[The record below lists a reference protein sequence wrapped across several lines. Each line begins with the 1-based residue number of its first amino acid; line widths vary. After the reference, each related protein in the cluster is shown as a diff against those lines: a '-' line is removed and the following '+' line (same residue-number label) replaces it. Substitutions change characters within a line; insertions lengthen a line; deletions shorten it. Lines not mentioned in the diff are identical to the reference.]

1 MALLT
6 TKCALSSAL
15 NHKIVPSSK
24 LSCPFS
30 LKLIQGRQRQSQGR
44 HASFS
49 VVVNS
54 STSPDNPS
62 SSPSPPS
69 RLLEAQA
76 WRRLQK
82 LLSGIGDGEE
92 ELAKQLLEQEPPQSK
107 VFMAVI
113 ASSCIATVAQL
124 LCWLGGADPWGGA
137 SLSLHSLKAAGVG
150 ALASIPLVLLNY
162 YLWTSP
168 KAAEQLPFLEEVQSK
183 QLEDF
188 GPMIDG
194 LSPLQLQA
202 FMVAETLPGV
212 LMTYCAGA
220 GLIAHLIHTAVDFA
234 VNGGTGGFGDLGEL
248 ASAASVSSSSSSSI
262 LSSLPPLAPEA
273 VGLAV
278 AASLA
283 GVARGSE
290 IAASEEEYEVIRDA
304 IENSEKYYRVVAMGK
319 DSTVVDA
326 SEAST
331 TFITVA
337 IRWMVRFSR
346 LMIAGAN

>member
-1 MALLT
+1 
-6 TKCALSSAL
+6 
-15 NHKIVPSSK
+15 
-24 LSCPFS
+24 
-30 LKLIQGRQRQSQGR
+30 
-44 HASFS
+44 
-49 VVVNS
+49 
-54 STSPDNPS
+54 
-62 SSPSPPS
+62 
-69 RLLEAQA
+69 
-76 WRRLQK
+76 
-82 LLSGIGDGEE
+82 
-92 ELAKQLLEQEPPQSK
+92 
-107 VFMAVI
+107 MAVI

-168 KAAEQLPFLEEVQSK
+168 RAREQLPFLDEVQSK
-183 QLEDF
+183 QVEDF

-220 GLIAHLIHTAVDFA
+220 GLIAHLIHTAADFVA
-234 VNGGTGGFGDLGEL
+234 NGGSGSFGDLGEL
-248 ASAASVSSSSSSSI
+248 AAAAAASSSSSSSSFSI
-262 LSSLPPLAPEA
+262 MSSLPPLAPEA

-290 IAASEEEYEVIRDA
+290 IAASEAEYEVIRDA
-304 IENSEKYYRVVAMGK
+304 IENAERYYRVAAMGK

-326 SEAST
+326 TEAST
-331 TFITVA
+331 TFVTVA
-337 IRWMVRFSR
+337 IRWMANKQVAAKFAAAMTVVEVVYLGGVWLKEED
-346 LMIAGAN
+346 LMAPMVAMLIVSGVVFDQIRRRRTGSGSGSSTETSM